1 MRRILVGVAL
11 LAVAVLAGLPVASST
26 FVHSERHL
34 TIGAH
39 QAVVSPAFDG
49 HATLD
54 FGPLLP
60 KARVDVDA
68 PVGLGVDI
76 RLGDSDAV
84 GLEEL
89 LQRDAAIAAQPQ
101 GEIREVTA
109 AVTDMA
115 AEAAL
120 RGVGVGVLAV
130 TVVVLAWRAVGED
143 RRRRIRRE
151 AVQPSRGQ
159 VAGAVATSVVV
170 VGSLVLVTLPERQ
183 DDAPEQTWS
192 SVREVFPQLPA
203 DPVLDRL
210 ELAQGS
216 ATTSSRAL
224 VEGALYLYQ
233 DSVSFYGALEEQA
246 QQVSVRRPEE
256 GEKTAL
262 VVTDRHD
269 NIGMDPVARRIADQ
283 AQAELLID
291 LGDDTSQ
298 GGEWENFSINS
309 LAREFDGFDV
319 VAVGGNHDA
328 DPTVE
333 QMRKNGFTVLDA
345 KPVEVGGVRFL
356 GETDPRGTKI
366 TGYTEDAA
374 TRDSALSDQD
384 TALRDVACEADERGE
399 RVGVLAVHS
408 WASAKEVA
416 GSGCVDLVLT
426 GHLHYQVGPKAIA
439 GPDGATTTRL
449 TTGSTGGAVL
459 PIALG
464 SSLRRDAQV
473 TLVTFDADG
482 APVGLQVVT
491 FTPAGVIDVGDY
503 TPLPLTSAPTP
514 AEPDPTEDPTADEE
528 DPEAPVQP

>member
-1 MRRILVGVAL
+1 MRKLAVGLVL
-11 LAVAVLAGLPVASST
+11 LAAAVLTGLPVATST
-26 FVHSERHL
+26 FLHSERHL

-39 QAVVSPAFDG
+39 QAVVSPQVDG
-49 HATLD
+49 HATID

-60 KARVDVDA
+60 EVRVPVDA
-68 PVGLGVDI
+68 PLGVGVNV

-89 LQRDAAIAAQPQ
+89 LQRDAAIAAQPS
-101 GEIREVTA
+101 GEVREVTA

-120 RGVGVGVLAV
+120 RGLGVGVLTV
-130 TVVVLAWRAVGED
+130 TVLVLGWRAVGAD

-151 AVQPSRGQ
+151 MVQPSRGQ
-159 VAGAVATSVVV
+159 VAGGVATVVVV
-170 VGSLVLVTLPERQ
+170 VGALVLVSLPERQ
-183 DDAPEQTWS
+183 DAEPAQTWTAA
-192 SVREVFPQLPA
+192 REVFPELPA

-210 ELAQGS
+210 QLAQGS

-224 VEGALYLYQ
+224 VEGALYLYR

-246 QQVSVRRPEE
+246 TQVRVREPED
-256 GEKTAL
+256 GETTAL

-269 NIGMDPVARRIADQ
+269 NIGMDPVARNIADR
-283 AQAELLID
+283 AQARLLID

-298 GGEWENFSINS
+298 GGAWETFSINS
-309 LAREFDGFDV
+309 LARAFKGFDV
-319 VAVGGNHDA
+319 VSIGGNHDSRRTTKDQEKA
-328 DPTVE
+328 
-333 QMRKNGFTVLDA
+333 GFTVLDGD
-345 KPVEVGGVRFL
+345 PVEVGGVRFL
-356 GETDPRGTKI
+356 GDTDPRGTTL
-366 TGYTEDAA
+366 TGYTEDAK
-374 TRDSALSDQD
+374 TRD
-384 TALRDVACEADERGE
+384 TALDDQDEELTTTACDADERGE

-408 WASAKEVA
+408 WASGRKVA
-416 GSGCVDLVLT
+416 ASGCVDLVLT
-426 GHLHYQVGPKAIA
+426 GHLHYQVGPRAIA
-439 GPDGATTTRL
+439 GPDGRSTTRL
-449 TTGSTGGAVL
+449 TTGTTGGAVL

-473 TLVTFDADG
+473 TIVTFDADG

-503 TPLPLTSAPTP
+503 TELPLTSSPSP
-514 AEPDPTEDPTADEE
+514 ADPDPTEDPTAEDQ

>member
-1 MRRILVGVAL
+1 MRKIAVGLVL
-11 LAVAVLAGLPVASST
+11 LAAAVLTGLPVATST
-26 FVHSERHL
+26 FLHSERHL

-39 QAVVSPAFDG
+39 QAVVSPQVDG
-49 HATLD
+49 HATID

-60 KARVDVDA
+60 EVRVPVDA
-68 PVGLGVDI
+68 PLGVGVNV

-89 LQRDAAIAAQPQ
+89 LQRDAAIAAQPS
-101 GEIREVTA
+101 GEVREVTA

-120 RGVGVGVLAV
+120 RGLGVGVLTV
-130 TVVVLAWRAVGED
+130 TVLVLGWRAVGAD

-151 AVQPSRGQ
+151 MVQPSRGQ
-159 VAGAVATSVVV
+159 VAGGVATVVVV
-170 VGSLVLVTLPERQ
+170 VGALVLVSLPERQ
-183 DDAPEQTWS
+183 DAEPAQTWTAA
-192 SVREVFPQLPA
+192 REVFPELPA

-210 ELAQGS
+210 QLAQGS

-224 VEGALYLYQ
+224 VEGALYLYR

-246 QQVSVRRPEE
+246 TQVRVREPED
-256 GEKTAL
+256 GETTAL

-269 NIGMDPVARRIADQ
+269 NIGMDPVARNIADR
-283 AQAELLID
+283 AKARLLID

-298 GGEWENFSINS
+298 GGAWETFSINS
-309 LAREFDGFDV
+309 LARAFKGFDV
-319 VAVGGNHDA
+319 VSIGGNHDSRRTTKDQEKA
-328 DPTVE
+328 
-333 QMRKNGFTVLDA
+333 GFTVLDGD
-345 KPVEVGGVRFL
+345 PVEEL
-356 GETDPRGTKI
+356 T
-366 TGYTEDAA
+366 
-374 TRDSALSDQD
+374 S
-384 TALRDVACEADERGE
+384 TACDADERGE

-408 WASAKEVA
+408 WASGRKVA
-416 GSGCVDLVLT
+416 ASGCVDLVLT
-426 GHLHYQVGPKAIA
+426 GHLHYQVGPRAIA
-439 GPDGATTTRL
+439 GPDGRSTTRL
-449 TTGSTGGAVL
+449 TTGTTGGAVL

-473 TLVTFDADG
+473 TIVTFDADG

-503 TPLPLTSAPTP
+503 TELPLTSSPSP
-514 AEPDPTEDPTADEE
+514 ADPDPTEDPTAEDQ

>member
-1 MRRILVGVAL
+1 VRKIAVGLAL
-11 LAVAVLAGLPVASST
+11 LGIGVLTGLPVATST
-26 FVHSERHL
+26 FIHSERHL

-39 QAVVSPAFDG
+39 QAVVSPRLDA

-60 KARVDVDA
+60 AARVPVDTPLDV
-68 PVGLGVDI
+68 GVDI

-89 LQRDAAIAAQPQ
+89 LQRDAAIAASPE
-101 GEIREVTA
+101 GEIREVTS

-120 RGVGVGVLAV
+120 RGVGVAVLTI
-130 TVVVLAWRAVGED
+130 TVVVLAWRAVGAD
-143 RRRRIRRE
+143 RRRRLRRE
-151 AVQPSRGQ
+151 VVQPSRGQ
-159 VAGAVATSVVV
+159 VAGAVATVVVV
-170 VGSLVLVTLPERQ
+170 VGALVLVTLPERQ
-183 DDAPEQTWS
+183 DGAPTQTWTP
-192 SVREVFPQLPA
+192 VREVFPELPA

-210 ELAQGS
+210 QLAEGS

-246 QQVSVRRPEE
+246 QQVRVRQPED
-256 GEKTAL
+256 GETTAV

-269 NIGMDPVARRIADQ
+269 NIAMDPVARRIADQ
-283 AQAELLID
+283 AQARLMID

-298 GGEWENFSINS
+298 GGAWETFSINS
-309 LAREFDGFDV
+309 LARAFKGFDV
-319 VAVGGNHDA
+319 VAIGGNHDSRRTTRDQA
-328 DPTVE
+328 
-333 QMRKNGFTVLDA
+333 KAGFTVLDGT
-345 KPVEVGGVRFL
+345 PVEVGGVRFL
-356 GETDPRGTKI
+356 GDTDPRGTTL
-366 TGYTEDAA
+366 TGYTEDAR
-374 TRDSALSDQD
+374 TRD
-384 TALRDVACEADERGE
+384 TALADQDEQLTQAACEADERGE

-408 WASAKEVA
+408 WASGRQVA
-416 GSGCVDLVLT
+416 ASGCVDLVLT
-426 GHLHYQVGPKAIA
+426 GHLHYQVGPRAIA
-439 GPDGATTTRL
+439 GPDGRTTTRL
-449 TTGSTGGAVL
+449 TTGTTGGAVL

-473 TLVTFDADG
+473 TLVTFDDEG
-482 APVGLQVVT
+482 TPVGLQVVT

-503 TPLPLTSAPTP
+503 TELPLTSDPAP
-514 AEPDPTEDPTADEE
+514 ADPDPTEDPTADDA